1 MSRINLVALLLVVA
15 NLLSFR
21 LQSSCLGDELDLAA
35 IARMHLKEAEAYRI
49 YLDPG
54 RNQPLELQA
63 DPIFK
68 WQNLTNQGGQ
78 LGAIYV
84 WSQRGRPEVIG
95 TIFSQPEGGRRNVIH
110 EFHTLA
116 VKELTVDS
124 PEDCARKWKPKGV
137 FSMQPLIAAPPVA
150 ETALRRNTQMRNLS
164 KEFKAFTQKE
174 SERVELRLAPQPVI
188 RYQPNSPDVLDGAI
202 FAFLSSAAGTDP
214 EMMVMIEARKV
225 APNDRNWSWHM
236 GIIRFTDRD
245 LVVSRND
252 SDVFSSINNAKLR
265 VKIEDSYR
273 WIHNSDETYCV
284 FQAKFVPELT
294 KSP

>member
-1 MSRINLVALLLVVA
+1 MSRIIFVVLVFVVA
-15 NLLSFR
+15 NLFSTRF
-21 LQSSCLGDELDLAA
+21 QGSCLGAELDLTA
-35 IARMHLKEAEAYRI
+35 IARMHQKEAEAYRL
-49 YLDPG
+49 YQDPG
-54 RNQPLELQA
+54 RNQTLELQA

-95 TIFSQPEGGRRNVIH
+95 TIFSQPEAGQRNVIH

-116 VKELTVDS
+116 LNQLTVDC
-124 PEDCARKWKPKGV
+124 PEECARRWKPKGV
-137 FSMQPLIAAPPVA
+137 FSLQPLIAAPPVA

-164 KEFKAFTQKE
+164 KEFRAFTQKDA
-174 SERVELRLAPQPVI
+174 ERVELRLAPQPVI
-188 RYQPNSPDVLDGAI
+188 RYQPNRPDVLDGAI
-202 FAFLSSAAGTDP
+202 FAYLSSAAGTDP
-214 EMMVMIEARKV
+214 EVMVMIEARKV
-225 APNDRNWSWHM
+225 VPTDQNWSWHL

-245 LVVSRND
+245 LVVSRQD
-252 SDVFSSINNAKLR
+252 SDVFSSISNEKLR

-273 WIHNSDETYCV
+273 WIHNADDTYCV